1 MNTCFTTEEQ
11 NQADEQ
17 IQHMWEDVAR
27 HAEIKYLDRVSFNI
41 GAKQCLLVCHQ
52 VTENMLAE
60 LQSHD
65 EFRERTLSICKKYL
79 DSCSHA
85 VTLRKDLDY
94 ALQLLETEK
103 LRSANLFIKLAI
115 AESARESEPDFDAT
129 ISAGFT
135 A

>member
-1 MNTCFTTEEQ
+1 MNTNFTTEEQ

-17 IQHMWEDVAR
+17 IQHMWEDVAQ
-27 HAEIKYLDRVSFNI
+27 HAETKYLDRVSFNI

-52 VTENMLAE
+52 VTESMLAE

-65 EFRERTLSICKKYL
+65 EFKERTLSICKKYL

-85 VTLRKDLDY
+85 VTLRKDLDH
-94 ALQLLETEK
+94 ALELLEAEK
-103 LRSANLFIKLAI
+103 LRSANLLIKLAI
-115 AESARESEPDFDAT
+115 AEPAREDRPDFDAT